1 MPVIT
6 EVKIVI
12 TMPIINAP
20 SNSNRS
26 GIHNQ
31 DIIPTINIGNNTYIY
46 KAFIKSPS
54 KKFFIFNS
62 LFILFYKN
70 NIKDIH
76 KKFKYLC
83 IFLKFITKYIDMETI
98 IDGYKFT
105 IEENNA
111 NNIILENVNM
121 KHSGNIIDAIKQF
134 ILFLHKNKV
143 QYVTIYDIKKQDR
156 YKNILLYI
164 YKNANNT
171 EKWLYDMATFI
182 YDGDVIRCKVY

>member
-1 MPVIT
+1 MSIIIGGYRF
-6 EVKIVI
+6 IV
-12 TMPIINAP
+12 
-20 SNSNRS
+20 
-26 GIHNQ
+26 
-31 DIIPTINIGNNTYIY
+31 
-46 KAFIKSPS
+46 
-54 KKFFIFNS
+54 
-62 LFILFYKN
+62 
-70 NIKDIH
+70 
-76 KKFKYLC
+76 
-83 IFLKFITKYIDMETI
+83 
-98 IDGYKFT
+98 
-105 IEENNA
+105 EENNA

-121 KHSGNIIDAIKQF
+121 KHGGNIIDAIKQF